1 MIFDS
6 IIGLG
11 VLGSGHIGQVFQ
23 YVMMILKQ
31 IMKARVTC
39 GTDIGGEGLQRTH
52 MVCLMMLTIASAYG
66 MSDMIN
72 GNFPG
77 FQNSNKKYT

>member
-6 IIGLG
+6 IIALG

-23 YVMMILKQ
+23 YVMMIIKQ

-39 GTDIGGEGLQRTH
+39 GTDIAGEGLQLTH
-52 MVCLMMLTIASAYG
+52 MIYVIMLATISTYD
-66 MSDMIN
+66 MSDIID
-72 GNFPG
+72 GNFPR
-77 FQNSNKKYT
+77 F